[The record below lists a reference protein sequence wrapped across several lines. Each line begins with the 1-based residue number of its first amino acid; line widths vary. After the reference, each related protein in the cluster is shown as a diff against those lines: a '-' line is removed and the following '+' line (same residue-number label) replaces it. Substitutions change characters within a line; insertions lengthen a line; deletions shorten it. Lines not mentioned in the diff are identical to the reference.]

1 MHTDGSIALHSQ
13 INIYPTCCIIVFMQT
28 TFHPHF
34 NQRPPIT
41 EKDKNKNPCITWLG
55 CRKHTLQI
63 CMKNMST
70 ETISGIVVWLKCPLD
85 FFSRLSISQKSW
97 LQGGS
102 LATVATAAVVEEEK
116 ERLLRWR
123 HALLE
128 GMEYHSTGTLP
139 LLGSPRYCPGAN
151 SASGYLCQTGHCCG
165 ETGCCTYYYELWCK
179 CSSCLHLT
187 QIRHNLPPQTP
198 TWSR

>member
-1 MHTDGSIALHSQ
+1 MRTFKIC
-13 INIYPTCCIIVFMQT
+13 IKTCPWRLFVRSSCDWRV
-28 TFHPHF
+28 
-34 NQRPPIT
+34 
-41 EKDKNKNPCITWLG
+41 L
-55 CRKHTLQI
+55 L
-63 CMKNMST
+63 SYY
-70 ETISGIVVWLKCPLD
+70 
-85 FFSRLSISQKSW
+85 FFSSLSRLSQTSW

-165 ETGCCTYYYELWCK
+165 ETGCCTYYYELWCE
-179 CSSCLHLT
+179 CSLYLHFI
-187 QIRHNLPPQTP
+187 QIRCSLPSCNDPRSMRQLMGLP
-198 TWSR
+198 DGA